1 MTRVNSNL
9 STWDRNKVLA
19 WLSDHVPERRIK
31 HILRVEA
38 MAQDLAKQHQLDQE
52 QAAKAGLMHDL
63 AKYFPPQ
70 QLLKLAREH
79 HLPIDPIDEA
89 NPHLLHAPVSALV
102 AQESFDVFDPEILA
116 AISNHTLGQPQ
127 MSRLSCVIFL
137 ADSLEPGRG
146 NRPIVQAA
154 REMSYQNLEHAVA
167 LVCDL
172 TLKHLV
178 KTQRLI
184 HPRMVLTRNWA
195 WLNIQSART

>member
-1 MTRVNSNL
+1 MSVDPNR
-9 STWDRNKVLA
+9 STWNRTCVLT
-19 WLSDHVPERRIK
+19 WLSDHVPEIRIQ

-38 MAQDLAKQHQLDQE
+38 MAQDLAKRHQLDPV

-63 AKYFPPQ
+63 AKYFPPE
-70 QLLKLAREH
+70 QLLKLAQQH
-79 HLPIDPIDEA
+79 QLPIDPIDEA
-89 NPHLLHAPVSALV
+89 NPHLLHAQVSALV
-102 AQESFDVFDPEILA
+102 AQETFGVDEPDILA

-127 MSRLSCVIFL
+127 MSQLSCIVFL

-146 NRPIVQAA
+146 NRPKLQAA
-154 REMSYQNLEHAVA
+154 REMSQKNLCHAVA

-195 WLNIQSART
+195 WLQTQS